1 MQPIEKAWLFLKNTQ
16 GVHPAALIY
25 SYLAQQDKK
34 DENFSRG
41 LARFRLQQDMAQGE
55 EPKFLQNIQQM
66 QRPRLMEMGGD
77 SWRTSYPTREEY
89 EKMPAWMQGES
100 YRTYE

>member
-1 MQPIEKAWLFLKNTQ
+1 MKPMEIAWSVLKSTQ
-16 GVHPAALIY
+16 GIHPAALIY

-34 DENFSRG
+34 DEDFSRG
-41 LARFRLQQDMAQGE
+41 LARFKLQQDMAQGE
-55 EPKFLQNIQQM
+55 SPKFLQNIQLM
-66 QRPRLMEMGGD
+66 RRPRLMEMGGD
-77 SWRTSYPTREEY
+77 SWRDAYPTREEY